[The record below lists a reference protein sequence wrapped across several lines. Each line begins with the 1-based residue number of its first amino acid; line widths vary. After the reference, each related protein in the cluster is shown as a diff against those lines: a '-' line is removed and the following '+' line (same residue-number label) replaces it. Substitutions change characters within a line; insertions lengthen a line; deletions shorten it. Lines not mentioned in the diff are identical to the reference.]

1 MIARV
6 EHRKLLALAALTV
19 VMCVLLL
26 LGALFV
32 RVQQVDTTLSGFD
45 AKVTSTS
52 ERGHDGAKGGT
63 LTRDPLIERH
73 AEVVARYHQDS
84 LR

>member
-1 MIARV
+1 MIARLD
-6 EHRKLLALAALTV
+6 HRKLLALAALAV

-32 RVQQVDTTLSGFD
+32 RVQPVHMTLSGD
-45 AKVTSTS
+45 NAKVTSTS
-52 ERGHDGAKGGT
+52 ERGSDGAEGGT

-73 AEVVARYHQDS
+73 AEVVGYSQIPAY
-84 LR
+84 